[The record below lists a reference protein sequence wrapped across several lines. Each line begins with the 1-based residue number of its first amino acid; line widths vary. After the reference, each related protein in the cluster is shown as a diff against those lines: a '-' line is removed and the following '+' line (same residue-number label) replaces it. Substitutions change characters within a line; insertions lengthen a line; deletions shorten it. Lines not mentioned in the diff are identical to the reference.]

1 MRIPKLPSLSCSL
14 LIATFCCFYC
24 DAQELTG
31 KQLLDKAIAYHDPN
45 GNWNSFKG
53 TLTVTMATPNSSD
66 RTTKITLDF
75 PSQFYSSTVKKD
87 GNTIISILKKEECTL
102 KLNGSA
108 DIPKAAQDSLRIS
121 CDRAKMMRD
130 YYSYLYGLPM
140 KLNDSGTNIYET
152 VQKKTFKNKEY
163 LVLKVDYDE
172 AVGKDTWYFYFD
184 PTTYAMEV
192 YQFFK
197 DESKNDGEYILLTET
212 MEVNDIKMPKIRAW
226 YYNKDDGYLGTDT
239 LIEAQRLE

>member
-1 MRIPKLPSLSCSL
+1 MKRYIYILMAVLLPL
-14 LIATFCCFYC
+14 AVV
-24 DAQELTG
+24 AQELTG
-31 KQLLDKAIAYHDPN
+31 KQLLEKSIQHHDPN
-45 GNWNSFKG
+45 SNWNSFKG

-75 PSQFYSSTVKKD
+75 PSQFYSSTVQKD
-87 GNTIISILKKEECTL
+87 GNTIISTLKKEECTL
-102 KLNGSA
+102 KLNGSIA
-108 DIPKAAQDSLRIS
+108 IPKAAQDSLRIS

-140 KLNDSGTNIYET
+140 KLKDSGTNIYET
-152 VQKKTFKNKEY
+152 VQKKIFKNKEY

-184 PTTYAMEV
+184 PKTYAMEV

-226 YYNKDDGYLGTDT
+226 YYNKDDGYLATDT
-239 LIEAQRLE
+239 LSEANGLE